1 MKYFFLVVVMTAL
14 VIGCDKGDEVA
25 KAVESP
31 KTAVETKITRGTVF
45 EYGIYNPQRKGR
57 VLDSLET
64 NTGKVVRKPVL
75 EFSETT
81 DRIPLVKDTYF
92 AYRYRIINLP
102 KEVAKKPTADLRKV
116 LIHPE
121 MTLPNGS
128 KSTGWDRTFRGRTSV
143 GQVIAFDGYAFN
155 EDYELVEGDWIFQIW
170 FKEQMMVE
178 QKFTTYWPDD
188 TNTGNVNSG
197 EASPEE
203 ASTETKAGVPVAE
216 NKI

>member
-1 MKYFFLVVVMTAL
+1 M
-14 VIGCDKGDEVA
+14 GCDKGDEVT
-25 KAVESP
+25 KAVESSKVAP
-31 KTAVETKITRGTVF
+31 KATIETKMPRGSVF

-75 EFSETT
+75 ELSETT
-81 DRIPLVKDTYF
+81 NRIPMVKDTYF
-92 AYRYRIINLP
+92 AYRYRLLDLP
-102 KEVAKKPTADLRKV
+102 KEEVKKPVVELRKV

-128 KSTGWDRTFRGRTSV
+128 TSTGWDRMFRGRTSV

-155 EDYELVEGDWIFQIW
+155 EDYELVAGDWTFQIW
-170 FKEQMMVE
+170 FREQMLVE
-178 QKFTTYWPDD
+178 QKFVVYQPEQLGDAVSATAPTT
-188 TNTGNVNSG
+188 
-197 EASPEE
+197 
-203 ASTETKAGVPVAE
+203 E

>member
-1 MKYFFLVVVMTAL
+1 M
-14 VIGCDKGDEVA
+14 GCDKGDEVA

-31 KTAVETKITRGTVF
+31 KPAVEAKITRGTVF

-57 VLDSLET
+57 VLGSLET

-92 AYRYRIINLP
+92 AYRYRITDLP
-102 KEVAKKPTADLRKV
+102 KEVAKKPVADLRKV

-121 MTLPNGS
+121 MTLPDGS
-128 KSTGWDRTFRGRTSV
+128 TSAGWDRTFRSRISV

-155 EDYELVEGDWIFQIW
+155 EEYELVEGDWTFQIW
-170 FKEQMMVE
+170 FKDQMMVE
-178 QKFTTYWPDD
+178 QKFTTYWPKEA
-188 TNTGNVNSG
+188 NHGEANSG
-197 EASPEE
+197 K
-203 ASTETKAGVPVAE
+203 ASTDTKAVAPATENKVAE
-216 NKI
+216 NKT